1 MLAYRL
7 GFSAVLAVSLV
18 AAGCAADTDPEG
30 DTSNGKAPVQID
42 ESDVTSLRSV
52 TAFAGKV
59 GEGGEVTV
67 EYRKDPYIAAGFKTI
82 PFLAYEI
89 TAETETAGAIRTQN
103 GRNLGAEAPRQEIT
117 VRGDFPSQPRVL
129 VVDEN
134 FRVLAAANA
143 TTAEDGHETATISAP
158 KINARRFVLIR
169 DGRWSMPMTF
179 DIRVTR

>member
-1 MLAYRL
+1 MFASRF
-7 GFSAVLAVSLV
+7 GFSGVLVISLV
-18 AAGCAADTDPEG
+18 AGGCAAESYPEG
-30 DTSNGKAPVQID
+30 DVTNGKGPVQID

-89 TAETETAGAIRTQN
+89 TAEVEAAGAIRTQN
-103 GRNLGAEAPRQEIT
+103 GRDLGAAAAQQIT

-129 VVDEN
+129 VVDES

-143 TTAEDGHETATISAP
+143 TTGEDGHETATLSAP
-158 KINARRFVLIR
+158 KVNQRRFVLIR